1 MMIMASYMMHTSDM
15 IREWLRTC
23 VWLVL
28 AEAAEAAAAAV
39 GSIIILAET
48 TAETT
53 GEGHKCDCL
62 HKNLSMRF

>member
-1 MMIMASYMMHTSDM
+1 MIMASYMMHTSDM

-39 GSIIILAET
+39 GSIILAEA
-48 TAETT
+48 TAKST
-53 GEGHKCDCL
+53 GEGHECDCL
-62 HKNLSMRF
+62 RKNLLMRF